1 MATGRELHTA
11 TLLNNGTVLI
21 TGGDQYWPTALGGGG
36 GRDPVGAILASAE
49 IYAPA
54 VLVPLSIVT
63 DLRFDRTSV
72 VVGSSFS
79 ANFSGSNLT
88 PQTFFDVRFTSPGS
102 NNSDIV
108 LNWQRG
114 LEVSHDV
121 AAGTVAGSETIIGV
135 RAHEIESDHTGNL
148 VPVSATLTVSPQ
160 RSDTPPDHMAPG
172 DFLLPGQF
180 RQSADGRF
188 RLVYQV
194 DGNLV
199 LYQGSNPLWD
209 SRTQSANPGFAAM
222 QGDGNFVVYDSTG
235 AVWASGTWNPGAF
248 LVVQND
254 GNSVIYSTGSSP
266 LWATNTCCR

>member
-11 TLLNNGTVLI
+11 TLLNDGRVLI
-21 TGGDQYWPTALGGGG
+21 AGGDDERYWVPET
-36 GRDPVGAILASAE
+36 ILSSAE
-49 IYAPA
+49 LYVPPVLIPAP
-54 VLVPLSIVT
+54 IVT

-88 PQTFFDVRFTSPGS
+88 PETFFDVRFTSAGT
-102 NNSDIV
+102 NISDVV

-114 LEVSHDV
+114 LTVSHDV
-121 AAGTVAGSETIIGV
+121 SAVTVAGSYTINGV
-135 RAHEIESDHTGNL
+135 RAHEIESDHTGIFF
-148 VPVSATLTVSPQ
+148 PVSATLTVSKP
-160 RSDTPPDHMAPG
+160 SDTTNPG

-199 LYQGSNPLWD
+199 LYQGWNPLWD
-209 SRTQSANPGFAAM
+209 SRTQSTNPGFAVM

-235 AVWASGTWNPGAF
+235 PVWWSGTGTPGAF

-254 GNSVIYSTGSSP
+254 GNMVIYSAFGSP